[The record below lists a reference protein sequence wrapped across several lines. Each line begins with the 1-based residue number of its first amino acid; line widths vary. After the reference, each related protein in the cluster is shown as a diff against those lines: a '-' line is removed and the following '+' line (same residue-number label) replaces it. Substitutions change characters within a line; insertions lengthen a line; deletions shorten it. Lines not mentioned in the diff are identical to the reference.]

1 MYNMKNKLPC
11 LCLSIISNC
20 IQTLSHCRCGS
31 KRRHAGVADTRLVSH
46 SHTCITPSLIL
57 LLVMPSESKL
67 HFPQCSLFSVVKG
80 LSVSLPTL
88 LLSGSLSAVDRKQQL
103 NAVKMS
109 VFLLCK
115 LTETL
120 ESDSYRETI
129 VTAPS
134 KVLLNVIKFLLFIS
148 CLYYAP

>member
-1 MYNMKNKLPC
+1 MYHN
-11 LCLSIISNC
+11 
-20 IQTLSHCRCGS
+20 
-31 KRRHAGVADTRLVSH
+31 A
-46 SHTCITPSLIL
+46 
-57 LLVMPSESKL
+57 
-67 HFPQCSLFSVVKG
+67 LFSVVRG

-115 LTETL
+115 LTEML

-134 KVLLNVIKFLLFIS
+134 KVYYQVFHE

>member
-1 MYNMKNKLPC
+1 MFK
-11 LCLSIISNC
+11 
-20 IQTLSHCRCGS
+20 
-31 KRRHAGVADTRLVSH
+31 
-46 SHTCITPSLIL
+46 
-57 LLVMPSESKL
+57 ESKL
-67 HFPQCSLFSVVKG
+67 HFQQCITMLSSFSVVRG

-120 ESDSYRETI
+120 ESDSYREII

-134 KVLLNVIKFLLFIS
+134 KVQLDVIKFFIRVIL
-148 CLYYAP
+148 CPMMRTRQI

>member
-1 MYNMKNKLPC
+1 MKEDMLE
-11 LCLSIISNC
+11 LL
-20 IQTLSHCRCGS
+20 IQ
-31 KRRHAGVADTRLVSH
+31 
-46 SHTCITPSLIL
+46 
-57 LLVMPSESKL
+57 
-67 HFPQCSLFSVVKG
+67 VVRG

-115 LTETL
+115 LTETV

-134 KVLLNVIKFLLFIS
+134 KVLLNVKLFIQVVLNS
-148 CLYYAP
+148 SPHNPPLCTFCMYLLSLQTFVLFDCKCPAKWTSQDNRP